1 MSFFRVAG
9 WFDSKILILG
19 EKPYRCDWEGCGKG
33 FPSSGALT
41 KHRWGLKTLPELP
54 IWISFHYF
62 RRVHTGEKPYT
73 CPSCGNKFAAK
84 ETLNRHV
91 RTHTGRKDHKCN
103 ICGKA
108 FIQNTQLKAHMF
120 YHNGENA
127 LICDLCGKQ
136 FNRKTRLREHLEYMH
151 FKVIPVLIIKFL
163 N

>member
-1 MSFFRVAG
+1 MFIFKEKSLICVTGMDVAKVFHRQEHLQSTG
-9 WFDSKILILG
+9 KIENYCTEKSNFIL
-19 EKPYRCDWEGCGKG
+19 
-33 FPSSGALT
+33 
-41 KHRWGLKTLPELP
+41 TLL
-54 IWISFHYF
+54 SFHYFF

-73 CPSCGNKFAAK
+73 CPMCGNKFAAK

-127 LICDLCGKQ
+127 LVCDLCGKQ
-136 FNRKTRLREHLEYMH
+136 FNRKTRLREHLEYIH
-151 FKVIPVLIIKFL
+151 FHVSL
-163 N
+163 NQDFVFYMC